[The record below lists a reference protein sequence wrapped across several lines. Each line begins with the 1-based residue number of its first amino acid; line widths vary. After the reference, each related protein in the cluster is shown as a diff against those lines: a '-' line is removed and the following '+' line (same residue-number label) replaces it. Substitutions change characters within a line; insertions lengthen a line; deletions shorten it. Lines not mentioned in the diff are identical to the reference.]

1 MATERGVPDP
11 LVLDAEQVIEQ
22 LRDEAM
28 FLIDTQGRIASWN
41 EGVGAILGWQSE
53 DWIGQPVLVAFT
65 PEDVRKGVPQ
75 AEMAQAART
84 GRADDTR
91 WMRRKNGEHFFALG
105 SMTRMS
111 DDQEQPVG
119 FLTAMRDIT
128 VSKQAEAE
136 LEQLLSSAGQARA
149 WAENQSAALTAAV
162 EAMADGVL
170 IGDLQGIHRCNPAA
184 LQLLGVASLQD
195 LQVDA
200 ADLGASLRLRPE
212 REGPLLP
219 PHEQPFVMARNGHT
233 QVRELWA
240 TRPLDGSEVFIRC
253 AAASIRIEGRSVG
266 MVAVL
271 SDLTQRLKMQ
281 QQGDDLSRTQ
291 TVLQSRDA
299 QLRVMVDGIRDYAI
313 FTLDTAGCIVSWYLG
328 AEHMKGY
335 TADEAIG
342 QHLSMV
348 FTPEDR
354 ASGRA
359 DAELAVAVREG
370 AYKGE
375 GVRLRKD
382 GSRFDAAVVLTAL
395 RDDRGELLGFIKL
408 TQDISERRRVERE
421 REAMLRDAQAAR
433 AEAERVS
440 HSKGE
445 FLATIS
451 HELRTPL
458 SAMLG
463 WAQVLERGTF
473 DPETVKHGVSAISR
487 NARIQVQLIEDLLD
501 MNRIELGELRLDLQR
516 IELGGVLAAA
526 IDSAMPAAS
535 AKGVE
540 LHTAFGAEDASVM
553 GDSARLLQVVGNLL
567 SNAIKFTPPGGQ
579 VRITLSRFEGHAQVA
594 VSDNGQGIEP
604 QFLSRLFQRFQQQ
617 DATITRRHGGLGIG
631 LAIVRHLVQL
641 HGGDVQAHS
650 LGVGQGST
658 FTVVL
663 PAVDAEAEQ
672 GQAAVAAA
680 VTLQLDAVSV
690 LLVDDAPDVRAAT
703 ARLLQK
709 AGAQV
714 VVATS
719 ALEALHLLQRKLPD
733 VILSDIGMPDIDGY
747 ELLRRVRKLRPEQGG
762 NTPAAAFTAFTA
774 YTRPEDVADAL
785 AAGYQVH
792 LAKPVSPT
800 ALVSAVAALVASGSQ
815 RGQREIGGLTSP
827 ADLSR

>member
-1 MATERGVPDP
+1 
-11 LVLDAEQVIEQ
+11 
-22 LRDEAM
+22 
-28 FLIDTQGRIASWN
+28 
-41 EGVGAILGWQSE
+41 
-53 DWIGQPVLVAFT
+53 
-65 PEDVRKGVPQ
+65 
-75 AEMAQAART
+75 
-84 GRADDTR
+84 
-91 WMRRKNGEHFFALG
+91 
-105 SMTRMS
+105 
-111 DDQEQPVG
+111 
-119 FLTAMRDIT
+119 
-128 VSKQAEAE
+128 
-136 LEQLLSSAGQARA
+136 
-149 WAENQSAALTAAV
+149 
-162 EAMADGVL
+162 
-170 IGDLQGIHRCNPAA
+170 
-184 LQLLGVASLQD
+184 
-195 LQVDA
+195 
-200 ADLGASLRLRPE
+200 
-212 REGPLLP
+212 
-219 PHEQPFVMARNGHT
+219 
-233 QVRELWA
+233 VRELWA

-291 TVLQSRDA
+291 TVLQTREA
-299 QLRVMVDGIRDYAI
+299 QLRVMAAGIRDYAI
-313 FTLDTAGCIVSWYLG
+313 FTLDTTGCIVSWYLG

-335 TADEAIG
+335 TAEEAIG
-342 QHLSMV
+342 RHFSLV

-359 DAELAVAVREG
+359 DAELEVAVREG

-375 GVRLRKD
+375 GVRLRMD

-395 RDDRGELLGFIKL
+395 RDDRGELLGFITL

-594 VSDNGQGIEP
+594 VADNGQGIEP

-641 HGGDVQAHS
+641 LGGDVQAHS
-650 LGVGQGST
+650 LGVGQGAT

-663 PAVDAEAEQ
+663 PTVDAEAEQ

-680 VTLQLDAVSV
+680 GTLQLDAVSV

-709 AGAQV
+709 AGARM
-714 VVATS
+714 VVAAS
-719 ALEALHLLQRKLPD
+719 ALEALHLLQRKPPD

-747 ELLRRVRKLRPEQGG
+747 ELLRRVRQLRPEQGG
-762 NTPAAAFTAFTA
+762 NTPAAAFTA

-800 ALVSAVAALVASGSQ
+800 ALVAAVAALVASGSQ
-815 RGQREIGGLTSP
+815 RGQRNRR
-827 ADLSR
+827 AHKSR